1 MANQG
6 LAPIVPGTNVGT
18 FRLLLGDT
26 DPDNVLDGKGTYRY
40 YSDDEVES
48 LVTLFGGS
56 VKRAAAQALRTIAA
70 SQALLLKSFS
80 ADDLSVRG
88 DQIAEALRK
97 LALDLDNAAM
107 VEESNVDGEV
117 FNIIPFDFYG
127 EPEFAPARF
136 RRLEW

>member
-6 LAPIVPGTNVGT
+6 LAPIQPGTNVGT

-26 DPDNVLDGKGTYRY
+26 DPTDLSDGKGTYRY
-40 YSDDEVES
+40 YSDEEIES
-48 LVTLFGGS
+48 LVSLFGS

-97 LALDLDNAAM
+97 LALDLDNSAIAEDAAA
-107 VEESNVDGEV
+107 DGEA
-117 FNIIPFDFYG
+117 FNIIPPYEETG
-127 EPEFAPARF
+127 VEFAPARLG
-136 RRLEW
+136 RLEW